1 MMTLSIIL
9 LALAIIVQIYDA
21 WSTITIIRGGGI
33 EKNKLV
39 AWVIGRAGLVPAVV
53 CLKLGI
59 SGVMVWLVCGYG
71 EHWPI
76 PVALAAVIVF
86 YVKMFWNNNFKHDGI

>member
-21 WSTITIIRGGGI
+21 WSTITIIQGGGT

-39 AWVIGRAGLVPAVV
+39 ARVIGRIGLVPAVV
-53 CLKLGI
+53 GLKLGI
-59 SGVMVWLVCGYG
+59 SGVMAWMVWSYG